1 MKQVL
6 KYLDFTALRLLPTI
20 VLLFVLYCS
29 VQDSLQAFNRIDNY
43 SIRLILQE
51 TSMIICYVF
60 LGFAAMLKIFKRTV
74 KISVFSRYCAG
85 ATALIYITLYAYAEI
100 QAKSLHLPEY
110 LVNFNDYYS
119 LVTIQNTMRGIGF
132 LILIVSCILK
142 DKFTRTKRILTV
154 LCALSIFVTSFCAPL
169 YTIMQLKN
177 MVSLRFLWN
186 SFLLSYCPCAVI
198 ITGLLP
204 IIPPQKTVTENTN
217 EEKHPA

>member
-29 VQDSLQAFNRIDNY
+29 VQDSLQAFNRIENY

-100 QAKSLHLPEY
+100 QAKSLY
-110 LVNFNDYYS
+110 F
-119 LVTIQNTMRGIGF
+119 
-132 LILIVSCILK
+132 
-142 DKFTRTKRILTV
+142 KRQIH
-154 LCALSIFVTSFCAPL
+154 
-169 YTIMQLKN
+169 
-177 MVSLRFLWN
+177 
-186 SFLLSYCPCAVI
+186 
-198 ITGLLP
+198 
-204 IIPPQKTVTENTN
+204 EN
-217 EEKHPA
+217 